1 MSFSRAA
8 KTAPAVGYLREDRC
22 GKDEQV
28 PLQALL
34 WGRDCRTPRPS
45 SATCHREQAFGH
57 RREHRVQA
65 QSEDC
70 GVQDEWEKC
79 LGTMRDLLS
88 RMDSEN
94 RASRQKNLPRGI
106 DMEIF
111 SAGPRRPVRASH
123 TVCSGPPRSAS
134 FDGRQESRPSSRGS
148 VACGASVADEVK
160 CTEAQPPCVDAP
172 AALRAER
179 PASAASRAS
188 SASACSDR
196 GACCSGHSGSTA
208 STVRPRRPTSARK
221 NCQGRPVPFQRLPS
235 SGRPP
240 SVRRHTTGSNPV
252 AAAPLGGSQDGSLLE
267 RNGGQDAAV
276 RFTPTSRA
284 SSPGGPRAPSPRR
297 VSTPCVS
304 TPM

>member
-8 KTAPAVGYLREDRC
+8 KTAPVAGFLREDRC
-22 GKDEQV
+22 GKEEQV

-45 SATCHREQAFGH
+45 SATCHREQASGH

-65 QSEDC
+65 QSANS
-70 GVQDEWEKC
+70 GVEDEWEKC

-88 RMDSEN
+88 RMDTEN

-123 TVCSGPPRSAS
+123 TVCSAPARSAS

-148 VACGASVADEVK
+148 VACGASAAEDVNY
-160 CTEAQPPCVDAP
+160 TEAQPPCVDAP

-196 GACCSGHSGSTA
+196 GAACSGHSGSTA

-221 NCQGRPVPFQRLPS
+221 TCQGRPVPFQRLPS
-235 SGRPP
+235 SGRC
-240 SVRRHTTGSNPV
+240 SARRHTSGSKDGVGPS
-252 AAAPLGGSQDGSLLE
+252 GSQDGSLLE
-267 RNGGQDAAV
+267 RNGVQDAAV
-276 RFTPTSRA
+276 RFTPSSRA
-284 SSPGGPRAPSPRR
+284 SSPGPRAPSPRR
-297 VSTPCVS
+297 VSTPGVG
-304 TPM
+304 TPMSSRS